1 MKIVKSNMRKK
12 EFNGH
17 KVGEAISDSTR
28 TQILK
33 HLIRAYPKSLT
44 MSEIEKAL
52 SKPVSPTTISFHLR
66 KLREAGLV
74 TSDGHKKGFRALSH
88 AFNIVVNNDGVRVEE
103 GEK

>member
-1 MKIVKSNMRKK
+1 MHKK
-12 EFNGH
+12 ELNGH

-33 HLIRAYPKSLT
+33 HLIRAYPNPLT
-44 MSEIEKAL
+44 MSNIERAL

-74 TSDGHKKGFRALSH
+74 TSEGHKKGFRALSQ
-88 AFNIVVNNDGVRVEE
+88 AFKIVIDNDGVRVKE
-103 GEK
+103 GKK